1 MGSTFLVYL
10 RLGFEHIADVNGYD
24 HLLFLAALCAVYT
37 FSAWKQVLWLVTAF
51 TAGHT
56 LTLALATLG
65 LIPVNTAWVEFLIP
79 ITILATAVLNIVGRA
94 VPSDRTRPVKYGLT
108 LGFGL
113 VHGLG
118 FSSFLRTLLGSEE
131 SIVLPLLA
139 FNLGLELGQMAIL
152 AVLLFLAALVTRWLD
167 LREWNLVLSGAA
179 AGVALTMI
187 LERWPF

>member
-1 MGSTFLVYL
+1 
-10 RLGFEHIADVNGYD
+10 
-24 HLLFLAALCAVYT
+24 
-37 FSAWKQVLWLVTAF
+37 
-51 TAGHT
+51 
-56 LTLALATLG
+56 
-65 LIPVNTAWVEFLIP
+65 
-79 ITILATAVLNIVGRA
+79 
-94 VPSDRTRPVKYGLT
+94 LT

-131 SIVLPLLA
+131 SIVFPLLA